1 MMTRNDMWRSFGQRL
16 RWAREKRRI
25 TKTDAA
31 RQLAEITKKRI
42 TRKHI
47 ASWELIESPE
57 HGDKGTSRAP
67 WPDEIV
73 ALVEMYGI
81 NGLWLFLYDREPA
94 LTPEPPEVSALYG
107 HPRSRN
113 PRELWLT
120 ARLRALSDS
129 DISTL
134 VDAVG
139 VIRRI

>member
-1 MMTRNDMWRSFGQRL
+1 MAPDNVWRYFGQRL
-16 RWAREKRRI
+16 KWAREQRRI

-31 RQLAEITKKRI
+31 ERIAQITKKRV

-47 ASWELIESPE
+47 ASWELIETPE
-57 HGDKGTSRAP
+57 YEKKGTARPP
-67 WPDEIV
+67 WPGELI
-73 ALVEMYGI
+73 AMVELYSI

-94 LTPEPPEVSALYG
+94 LSPEPPELSALYG
-107 HPRSRN
+107 HPQARN

-120 ARLRALSDS
+120 SRLRALSDS

-134 VDAVG
+134 VEAVG

>member
-1 MMTRNDMWRSFGQRL
+1 MTRNDMWKYFGQRL
-16 RWAREKRRI
+16 RWARERQRI

-31 RQLAEITKKRI
+31 QRLAEITKQRI

-47 ASWELIESPE
+47 AAWELIETPE
-57 HGDKGTSRAP
+57 NDRKITARAP
-67 WPDEIV
+67 WPGEIV
-73 ALVEMYGI
+73 ALIELYGI

-94 LTPEPPEVSALYG
+94 LSPEPPELSALYG

-120 ARLRALSDS
+120 SRLRALSDS